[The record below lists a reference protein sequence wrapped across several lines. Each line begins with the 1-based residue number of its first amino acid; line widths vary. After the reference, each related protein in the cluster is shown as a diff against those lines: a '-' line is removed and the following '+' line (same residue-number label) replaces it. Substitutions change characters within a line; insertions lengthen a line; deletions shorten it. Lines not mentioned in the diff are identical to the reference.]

1 MTIAAYLRMSSGSK
15 LHSISHALVGV
26 VLMALLMNRKA
37 WFCSLSNVARCV
49 CVAIQCCKVCVC
61 RYPMLQ
67 GVCVAVPTAAL
78 LYSRESLTQPI
89 QSCHSVCVFG
99 PHLVLASFLTIF
111 NRCLAFAAVFSMC
124 FQIDSLW
131 SSRRSMYSGASS
143 FCISSPPCM
152 IFTLVS
158 TLYLLE
164 KIACTV
170 LFVSRFSFH
179 RLPYVHRLRRLVLT
193 SACALYIICDLVDQ
207 SIRSSP

>member
-1 MTIAAYLRMSSGSK
+1 M
-15 LHSISHALVGV
+15 
-26 VLMALLMNRKA
+26 
-37 WFCSLSNVARCV
+37 

-67 GVCVAVPTAAL
+67 GVCVAVTRAAL

-89 QSCHSVCVFG
+89 QSCHSVCVFA

-111 NRCLAFAAVFSMC
+111 NRCLAFAAVFSMS
-124 FQIDSLW
+124 FQIDSIW

-152 IFTLVS
+152 IFTLFS

-164 KIACTV
+164 KIACTD
-170 LFVSRFSFH
+170 LFVFH

-193 SACALYIICDLVDQ
+193 SACALYIICELVDQ